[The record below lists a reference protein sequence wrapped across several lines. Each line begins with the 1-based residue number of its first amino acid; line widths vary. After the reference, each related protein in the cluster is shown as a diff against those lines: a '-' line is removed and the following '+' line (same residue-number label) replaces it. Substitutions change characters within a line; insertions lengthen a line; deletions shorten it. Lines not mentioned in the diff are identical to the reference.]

1 MDRLLQLEVF
11 AKTAELGSLSKAAE
25 TLRMSNAAASRHL
38 SALEERLAVRL
49 IERNTRRQWLTEAG
63 QELLQRCSTLLNE
76 LAEAE
81 DAVSDRALSPK
92 GMLRVTSSLSFAMIY
107 LAPMLPAFRALY
119 PKLNVQIITANRY
132 PDFIEAG
139 IDVAI
144 RTREHEPDSNI
155 VVRRIGQMR
164 RVLAA
169 APSYL
174 ARQGRPENPA
184 DLARHDMLIYNL
196 ANDPYSLRLS
206 KDNAA
211 QTIRIAPTLDSN
223 DGQVIRGAALAGLG
237 ILIQP
242 LYIVQGDISCGQL
255 VPLLMDWELPLLTMN
270 IAYQNRVR
278 LPAKIRVFS
287 DFLVNHIREHSPAG
301 IWMDAKERAL
311 DSSGAI

>member
-1 MDRLLQLEVF
+1 MDRLLQFEVF
-11 AKTAELGSLSKAAE
+11 VKTAELGSLSKAAE
-25 TLRMSNAAASRHL
+25 LLRMSNAAASRHL

-63 QELLQRCSTLLNE
+63 QELLQRCGTLLNDF
-76 LAEAE
+76 AEAE

-107 LAPMLPAFRALY
+107 LAPMLPELRALY
-119 PKLNVQIITANRY
+119 PNLSVQIIAANRY

-144 RTREHEPDSNI
+144 RTREHEPDSNVI
-155 VVRRIGQMR
+155 VRRIGQMR

-174 ARQGRPENPA
+174 ASHGRPEHPA
-184 DLARHDMLIYNL
+184 DLTSHNMLIYNL
-196 ANDPYSLRLS
+196 ANDPYSLRLR
-206 KDNAA
+206 KGGAV
-211 QTIRIAPTLDSN
+211 QTFRIVPTLDSN
-223 DGQVIRGAALAGLG
+223 DGQVICRAALAGLG

-242 LYIVQGDISCGQL
+242 LYIVQRDILAGQL
-255 VPLLMDWELPLLTMN
+255 VPILMDWELPLLTMN

-278 LPAKIRVFS
+278 LPAKIRVFT
-287 DFLVNHIREHSPAG
+287 DFLFNHIRKNSDPG
-301 IWMDAKERAL
+301 IWIVPNE
-311 DSSGAI
+311 